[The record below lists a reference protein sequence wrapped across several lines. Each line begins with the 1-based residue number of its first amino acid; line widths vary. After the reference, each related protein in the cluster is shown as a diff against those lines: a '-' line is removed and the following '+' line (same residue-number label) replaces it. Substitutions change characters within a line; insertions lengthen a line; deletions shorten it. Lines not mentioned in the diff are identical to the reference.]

1 MIKRC
6 NLDVS
11 AQPSECYLAQT
22 WAQRVLLSTDL
33 GAGGVGGGGPVAA
46 GDVEQE
52 CVQQVE
58 ALRLVDHLHC
68 EAETYKLLALASNR
82 NLCTT

>member
-22 WAQRVLLSTDL
+22 WARRVLLSTDL

-46 GDVEQE
+46 GNVEQE

-58 ALRLVDHLHC
+58 ALRLVDNLHC
-68 EAETYKLLALASNR
+68 EAETNTLLTLASS
-82 NLCTT
+82 NLSTT